1 MTTPG
6 SSAVKGEFS
15 RTVAIE
21 FSPTA
26 HGTKEFP
33 HVLEQGV
40 RDGRRNG
47 DHPQSAVSHAAM
59 SAPAVSD
66 SSANATIGS
75 QLHQGDLVR
84 LRSGGPLMTVDGVKG
99 DQVECVWTDLNN
111 GQPDDATF
119 PADMLQKF

>member
-1 MTTPG
+1 MSLSKKFMVVAGT
-6 SSAVKGEFS
+6 AVILSLPF
-15 RTVAIE
+15 
-21 FSPTA
+21 
-26 HGTKEFP
+26 
-33 HVLEQGV
+33 
-40 RDGRRNG
+40 
-47 DHPQSAVSHAAM
+47 SHAAM

-66 SSANATIGS
+66 SSANATIDS